1 MSVIEMR
8 REIEENI
15 AQMTEDDLQR
25 LLNESRALRRAA
37 QAATPDEAEIWRHL
51 ATVIR
56 EDHEVL
62 KRLAQ

>member
-1 MSVIEMR
+1 MQ
-8 REIEENI
+8 REIESNI
-15 AQMTEDDLQR
+15 AQMTEDDVQR

-37 QAATPDEAEIWRHL
+37 TAATPEEAEIWRHM

-62 KRLAQ
+62 KRLAE

>member
-1 MSVIEMR
+1 MSVLEMQ
-8 REIEENI
+8 RELESNI
-15 AQMTEDDLQR
+15 AQMTENDVQR

-37 QAATPDEAEIWRHL
+37 QAATVEEAEIWRHM

>member
-1 MSVIEMR
+1 MQ
-8 REIEENI
+8 REIEQNI
-15 AQMTEDDLQR
+15 AQMNENDVQR

-37 QAATPDEAEIWRHL
+37 QATTADETEIWHHM

-56 EDHEVL
+56 EDHDVL

>member
-1 MSVIEMR
+1 MK
-8 REIEENI
+8 REIEANL
-15 AQMTEDDLQR
+15 AQMTENDVQR

-37 QAATPDEAEIWRHL
+37 QAATADEAEIWRHM

-56 EDHEVL
+56 EDHDVL

>member
-1 MSVIEMR
+1 MQ
-8 REIEENI
+8 REIESNI
-15 AQMTEDDLQR
+15 AQMTADDVQR

-37 QAATPDEAEIWRHL
+37 QAATAEEAEIWRHM